1 MDGDAIRARDRL
13 LLAGIGAATVPATF
27 DFDTGRDLRALFAFA
42 LPAVL
47 TTAGDSLSASLP
59 GPQVWR
65 ACDRGLVP
73 LPWSNDA
80 QNKREPSEDD
90 CFAAPT
96 AVGIHQGSSHG
107 EC

>member
-1 MDGDAIRARDRL
+1 MRSEHVIASSW
-13 LLAGIGAATVPATF
+13 
-27 DFDTGRDLRALFAFA
+27 RALV
-42 LPAVL
+42 LPPCPRHSISTLDEICGRFLPSRSRQCLPLRV
-47 TTAGDSLSASLP
+47 TLSASLP

-73 LPWSNDA
+73 LPWPNDA

>member
-13 LLAGIGAATVPATF
+13 LLAGIGAATLPATF
-27 DFDTGRDLRALFAFA
+27 DSTLDEICGRFLPSRSRQCLPLR
-42 LPAVL
+42 V
-47 TTAGDSLSASLP
+47 TLSESLP

-65 ACDRGLVP
+65 ACDQGLLS
-73 LPWSNDA
+73 LPRSNDA

>member
-13 LLAGIGAATVPATF
+13 LLAGIGAATLPATF

-42 LPAVL
+42 VPAVL
-47 TTAGDSLSASLP
+47 TTAGDSFGVP
-59 GPQVWR
+59 TGPQARR

>member
-13 LLAGIGAATVPATF
+13 LLAGIGAATLPATF
-27 DFDTGRDLRALFAFA
+27 DSTLDEICGRFFPWRSRQC
-42 LPAVL
+42 LPLLL
-47 TTAGDSLSASLP
+47 TLSASL
-59 GPQVWR
+59 GPRVWR